1 MLSYTHMYLTT
12 LEVGVKNILL
22 RKLRSLL
29 TVLGIILGVGSV
41 ISMLA
46 IGEGSK
52 QEALA
57 RIRELG
63 QNNIIIRSVKP
74 DPGNA
79 SNAAA
84 TTNQG
89 RRDSVLEY
97 GLKYKDFVRLKA
109 TLPTIKQAVP
119 IALLIGDAQNSH
131 FRIPNARILGTT
143 PEFIKVKNL
152 RVLRGRFITATDDFN
167 TSNVAILAAGAAERL
182 FLLTDPLGKSVL
194 LGEDVYR
201 VVGVLASQSTGNATP
216 GAVGQA
222 NLNDDIYIPIRC
234 AQRRFGEV
242 RAIRS
247 LGSRS
252 YEKSELNE
260 ITLEVED
267 EGLVSQTAAMAEKLI
282 LQAHPRAED
291 FEIQV
296 PLELLQQAE
305 REKRIW
311 NLVLGCI
318 AGISLVVG
326 GIGIMNIMLATVT
339 ERTREIG
346 IRRALGARRWDI
358 TSQFLV
364 ETVLLSSV
372 GGVLGVVLGLTIP
385 FVVSHFAD
393 IETIVS
399 LWSVVLAFSISVGIG
414 IVFGIYPARRA
425 AMMDPIE
432 ALRHLN

>member
-1 MLSYTHMYLTT
+1 
-12 LEVGVKNILL
+12 
-22 RKLRSLL
+22 
-29 TVLGIILGVGSV
+29 
-41 ISMLA
+41 
-46 IGEGSK
+46 
-52 QEALA
+52 
-57 RIRELG
+57 
-63 QNNIIIRSVKP
+63 
-74 DPGNA
+74 
-79 SNAAA
+79 
-84 TTNQG
+84 
-89 RRDSVLEY
+89 
-97 GLKYKDFVRLKA
+97 
-109 TLPTIKQAVP
+109 
-119 IALLIGDAQNSH
+119 
-131 FRIPNARILGTT
+131 
-143 PEFIKVKNL
+143 
-152 RVLRGRFITATDDFN
+152 
-167 TSNVAILAAGAAERL
+167 
-182 FLLTDPLGKSVL
+182 
-194 LGEDVYR
+194 
-201 VVGVLASQSTGNATP
+201 
-216 GAVGQA
+216 
-222 NLNDDIYIPIRC
+222 
-234 AQRRFGEV
+234 
-242 RAIRS
+242 
-247 LGSRS
+247 
-252 YEKSELNE
+252 
-260 ITLEVED
+260 
-267 EGLVSQTAAMAEKLI
+267 MAEKLI

-414 IVFGIYPARRA
+414 VIFGIYPARRA

>member
-1 MLSYTHMYLTT
+1 MNLTT
-12 LEVGVKNILL
+12 LEVGIKNIML

-57 RIRELG
+57 LIRELG
-63 QNNIIIRSVKP
+63 QNNVIIRSVKP
-74 DPGNA
+74 DPGN
-79 SNAAA
+79 SSSTSTTAA
-84 TTNQG
+84 TQS
-89 RRDSVLEY
+89 RSSVLEY
-97 GLKYKDFVRLKA
+97 GLKYSDYARLKA
-109 TLPTIKQAVP
+109 TLPTIMQAVP
-119 IALLIGDAQNSH
+119 IALLISDAQNAQ

-143 PEFIKVKNL
+143 PEFLQVKNL
-152 RVLRGRFITATDDFN
+152 RVLRGRFLTAADQYN
-167 TSNVAILAAGAAERL
+167 TSNVAVLAAGAAERL
-182 FLLTDPLGKSVL
+182 FQLTDPLGKSVL

-201 VVGVLASQSTGNATP
+201 IVGVLASQATGTATP
-216 GAVGQA
+216 GAIGQS
-222 NLNDDIYIPIRC
+222 NLNDDIYIPLSC

-242 RAIRS
+242 RAIRA
-247 LGSRS
+247 LGTRS

-260 ITLEVED
+260 ITLQVSHES
-267 EGLVSQTAAMAEKLI
+267 LVSQTAAMADKLVR
-282 LQAHPRAED
+282 QAHPRAED

-296 PLELLQQAE
+296 PLELLQRAE

-346 IRRALGARRWDI
+346 IRRALGARRFDI
-358 TSQFLV
+358 TLQFLI

-372 GGVLGVVLGLTIP
+372 GGVLGVALGLTIP
-385 FVVSHFAD
+385 LAVSHFAE
-393 IETIVS
+393 IETVVS
-399 LWSVVLAFSISVGIG
+399 WWSVILAFSISVGIG
-414 IVFGIYPARRA
+414 LIFGIYPARRA